1 MKQHIVQYSGGIC
14 SFCAAERVV
23 KKFGVNATTLLFADT
38 LMEDWDNYRFLIE
51 GAAHLAGQ
59 PCPDYLIERCAQL
72 PSLNRPADRKAHL
85 LQLAADAMREIPL
98 LTWITEG
105 RNIYEVFRD
114 ERFLGNS
121 RVDPCSKILK
131 REFLDKW
138 CQENAPDAI
147 RYFGLDWTEMDRF
160 ERLQARFLEKG
171 VPHEKI
177 QAPMMW
183 RPLVDKPD
191 MLLRMRVVKIVPP
204 RMYSEGFAHA
214 NCSGACIK
222 SGQAQFRLLLET
234 RPEEYA
240 YHEKEEFKMRRFLR
254 KNVAILRDRRGGE
267 SKPLT
272 LEDFRKRI
280 EAGAEH
286 DRHDW
291 GGCGCAI
298 D

>member
-1 MKQHIVQYSGGIC
+1 MKKHIVQYSGGIC

-23 KKFGVNATTLLFADT
+23 KKFGVADTTLLFADT

-51 GAAHLAGQ
+51 GAAHLAGL
-59 PCPDYLIERCAQL
+59 PRPVDLLRLCELLPPIAMPDL
-72 PSLNRPADRKAHL
+72 RKKAL
-85 LQLAADAMREIPL
+85 LDLAKRAMATIPL
-98 LTWITEG
+98 LTWIAEG

-138 CQENAPDAI
+138 CETNAPDAI
-147 RYFGLDWTEMDRF
+147 RYFGLDWTETDRF
-160 ERLQARFLEKG
+160 ERLQAKFLEKG
-171 VPHEKI
+171 VPPEKI

-183 RPLVDKPD
+183 KPLVDKPD
-191 MLLRMRVVKIVPP
+191 MLLRMRVLKLEVPK
-204 RMYSEGFAHA
+204 MYHEGFAHA
-214 NCSGACIK
+214 NCLGGCVKA
-222 SGQAQFRLLLET
+222 GQAQWRLLLDIH
-234 RPEEYA
+234 PDDYA
-240 YHEKEEFKMRRFLR
+240 YHEKEEAGMRLFLG
-254 KNVAILRDRRGGE
+254 KDVAILRDRRGGD

-280 EAGAEH
+280 EAGKEH

>member
-1 MKQHIVQYSGGIC
+1 MKHVVQYSGGVC

-23 KKFGVNATTLLFADT
+23 KKFGVASVTLLFADT

-51 GAAHLAGQ
+51 GAAHLAKL
-59 PCPDYLIERCAQL
+59 PRPDALLARCAQL
-72 PSLNRPADRKAHL
+72 PPLAEPALRKQAL
-85 LQLAADAMREIPL
+85 LQLAQDAMAAIPL

-114 ERFLGNS
+114 ERFLGNT
-121 RVDPCSKILK
+121 RVDPCSRILK
-131 REFLDKW
+131 REFLNRW
-138 CQENAPDAI
+138 CEQHAPDAI
-147 RYFGLDWTEMDRF
+147 RYFGLDWTELERF

-171 VPHEKI
+171 IQLDKI
-177 QAPMMW
+177 QAPMLW
-183 RPLVDKPD
+183 KPLVDKPD
-191 MLLRMRVVKIVPP
+191 MLVRVAKLMPVP
-204 RMYSEGFAHA
+204 RMYGEGYAHA
-214 NCSGACIK
+214 NCSGMCIK

-240 YHEKEEFKMRRFLR
+240 YHEGEEAGLRQFLA
-254 KNVAILRDRRGGE
+254 KDVAILRDRRGGE
-267 SKPLT
+267 TKPLT

-280 EAGAEH
+280 EAGTEH